1 MIWDWEFKLTEF
13 QPEVDG
19 GLKFLVKE
27 VKEMHYIFSETKV
40 PNSRSVTAELI
51 GVFILHMQT
60 FFLPFLFYLSF
71 FYFYFFFESLAYP

>member
-13 QPEVDG
+13 HPEVDG

-27 VKEMHYIFSETKV
+27 VKGMHYIFSETKV

-60 FFLPFLFYLSF
+60 FFYHFCFIYLFFIFIF
-71 FYFYFFFESLAYP
+71 F